1 MREHW
6 SCPVQQT
13 LRWQQKGRERAP
25 SSCCSRSAISSRGAV
40 QTQPPGSCRWD
51 PIHPAKTRRSTSET
65 QRWST
70 VDYSAIQEIT
80 IPPNSLPK
88 SLKGMIGTFYLS
100 IHSSMP
106 RPLASTPNPWVG
118 LPANLPSSP
127 VPAPCPSSSSRD
139 PLCSLPISFFALQ
152 LLTLSPRVSFS
163 PRSPEAYQRHQ

>member
-88 SLKGMIGTFYLS
+88 SLKGMIGTFY
-100 IHSSMP
+100 
-106 RPLASTPNPWVG
+106 RYT
-118 LPANLPSSP
+118 
-127 VPAPCPSSSSRD
+127 APCPAPLHQPQTRGWGFQPTFPHLLPLPPAPPPPAGTPSVPCPSPSL
-139 PLCSLPISFFALQ
+139 LCSF
-152 LLTLSPRVSFS
+152 
-163 PRSPEAYQRHQ
+163 